1 MIEYLPL
8 VLTGIGIIVSI
19 LYYSSVLRN
28 ANKTQQMQLETRQ
41 AQLFMQIYDKW
52 TDPAFNEMVNE
63 VIHTEYNDYEEWYEN
78 TNNWSKNSETT
89 GKNRA
94 VGQYFEGIGVLVKR
108 GLIDVH
114 LVDDMMSGFVLS
126 FWNAKAPYI
135 KEFRKRM
142 NAPAVLEWA
151 EYLCEEVKKVAEE
164 QHPGRTQKYN

>member
-1 MIEYLPL
+1 MIESIPY

-19 LYYSSVLRN
+19 LYYTNVLGN

-52 TDPAFNEMVNE
+52 TDPEFNEMVNE
-63 VIHTEYNDYEEWYEN
+63 VIHKEWKDYDEWYDN
-78 TNNWSKNSETT
+78 TNNWAHNSENT

-108 GLIDVH
+108 GLVDVQ
-114 LVDDMMSGFVLS
+114 LVDDMMSGFVLAY
-126 FWNAKAPYI
+126 WNIQGPYY
-135 KEFRKRM
+135 KEFRKRF

-151 EYLCEEVKKVAEE
+151 EYLYEEVRKVAEK
-164 QHPGRTQKYN
+164 QHPGRTTKNQ